1 MKIKF
6 PKGSSHGL
14 YSKEKHGKE
23 KRWVP
28 YNDDETIEIEIEVD
42 TIKEKLYKTLTVF
55 YDKDACLLF
64 YVNEKNTT
72 EHFLGSMTVLQ
83 TVIIQS

>member
-1 MKIKF
+1 LKIKF

-14 YSKEKHGKE
+14 YSKEKQGKE

-28 YNDDETIEIEIEVD
+28 YNDDESVEVEVEVD
-42 TIKEKLYKTLTVF
+42 IEKEKLYKTLTVF

-64 YVNEKNTT
+64 CVDEKSTIDKC
-72 EHFLGSMTVLQ
+72 V
-83 TVIIQS
+83 